1 MLPAPPSRGLAP
13 QLPIAAVPVP
23 LPLAS
28 GSEDLEA
35 AFARF
40 LRLDVADGDAA
51 ADTIRGYLGQL
62 AAWLRWC
69 AAHSTAVGAA
79 TPDDVK
85 RYREDLVRQGRKPN
99 TIAHKLNVLR
109 RVYAAAVAAGLRPD
123 NPVAGIR
130 PPRDKR
136 AVEDFGYLS
145 EVELALLFRAVPRD
159 GALKHRRDRAL
170 LGLLSLQALRTVE
183 IMRAGV
189 ADLQRRGEDWALLV
203 HGKAHDR
210 LVFLRPDVADA
221 LRDYLTERGH
231 VAADEEGEPLLSAV
245 GNFAG
250 GHRLSRR
257 GVRHVVDAYLQLAQL
272 KRPRL
277 SNHALRHTGATL
289 AYRYTHD
296 LRAVQDMLGH
306 QDPKTT
312 ARYARVVDR
321 ARTNPALK
329 VPVDL

>member
-1 MLPAPPSRGLAP
+1 VTQLAP
-13 QLPIAAVPVP
+13 TAVT
-23 LPLAS
+23 
-28 GSEDLEA
+28 EDLLRKTAPVEDLDV

-40 LRLDVADGDAA
+40 LRLDVANGDASL
-51 ADTIRGYLGQL
+51 DTVRGYRSQL
-62 AAWLRWC
+62 AAWVAWC
-69 AAHSTAVGAA
+69 AEHTVDARTATV
-79 TPDDVK
+79 DEVK
-85 RYREDLVRQGRKPN
+85 RYREDLVAQGRQPT

-123 NPVAGIR
+123 NPAVGIR
-130 PPRDKR
+130 APRDRR
-136 AVEDFGYLS
+136 APEDFGYLS
-145 EVELALLFRAVPRD
+145 EVELALLFRAVPHD
-159 GALKHRRDRAL
+159 DTLKHLRDRAL
-170 LGLLSLQALRTVE
+170 LGLLGLQALRTIE
-183 IMRAGV
+183 LMRANV
-189 ADLQRRGEDWALLV
+189 DDLQRRGDDWALLV
-203 HGKAHDR
+203 HGKVHDR

-221 LRDYLTERGH
+221 LRGYLAARGR
-231 VAADEEGEPLLSAV
+231 VQADADGEPLLAAV
-245 GNFAG
+245 GNYAG

-257 GVRHVVDAYLQLAQL
+257 GVRHVVDSYLRMAKV
-272 KRPRL
+272 KRPRV

>member
-1 MLPAPPSRGLAP
+1 M
-13 QLPIAAVPVP
+13 
-23 LPLAS
+23 
-28 GSEDLEA
+28 
-35 AFARF
+35 
-40 LRLDVADGDAA
+40 
-51 ADTIRGYLGQL
+51 
-62 AAWLRWC
+62 
-69 AAHSTAVGAA
+69 
-79 TPDDVK
+79 
-85 RYREDLVRQGRKPN
+85 RQGRKPN
-99 TIAHKLNVLR
+99 TIAHTLNVLR
-109 RVYAAAVAAGLRPD
+109 RVYTAAVAAGLRAD
-123 NPVAGIR
+123 NLVVGIR

-159 GALKHRRDRAL
+159 GTLKHRRDRAR

-189 ADLQRRGEDWALLV
+189 GDLQRRGEDWALLV

-221 LRDYLTERGH
+221 LRDYLAERGH
-231 VAADEEGEPLLSAV
+231 VPVDADGEPLLAAV
-245 GNFAG
+245 GNFAR

-257 GVRHVVDAYLQLAQL
+257 GVRHIVDAYLQQAQL